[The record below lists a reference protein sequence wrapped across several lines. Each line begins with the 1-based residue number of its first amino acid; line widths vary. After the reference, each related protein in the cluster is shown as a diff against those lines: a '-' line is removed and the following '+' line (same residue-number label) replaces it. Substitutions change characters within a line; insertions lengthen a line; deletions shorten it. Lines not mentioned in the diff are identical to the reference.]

1 MENTNEIREDWY
13 EYYKT
18 LEAIRDSGI
27 VNMYGATPY
36 LAEYCEIDEKLA
48 KQVLINWMHNY
59 SKLSEMFGWR

>member
-18 LEAIRDSGI
+18 LEAIRASGI
-27 VNMYGATPY
+27 VNMYGAAPY
-36 LAEYCEIDEKLA
+36 LAKYCKIDEKLA
-48 KQVLINWMHNY
+48 RQVLVNWMHNY

>member
-13 EYYKT
+13 EYYRT

-27 VNMYGATPY
+27 VNMYGAASY

-48 KQVLINWMHNY
+48 RQVLVNWMHNY

>member
-27 VNMYGATPY
+27 VNMYGAAPY

-48 KQVLINWMHNY
+48 RQVLINWMKNY

>member
-13 EYYKT
+13 EYYKM

-27 VNMYGATPY
+27 VNMFGAAPY
-36 LAEYCEIDEKLA
+36 LAECCDIDEKLA
-48 KQVLINWMHNY
+48 RQVLANWMHNY